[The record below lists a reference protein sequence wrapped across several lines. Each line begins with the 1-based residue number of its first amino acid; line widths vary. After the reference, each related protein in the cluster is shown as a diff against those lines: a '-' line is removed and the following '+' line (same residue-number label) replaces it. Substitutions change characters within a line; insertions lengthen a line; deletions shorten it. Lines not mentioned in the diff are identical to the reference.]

1 MGFINNYKDNFLPST
16 NPWGDDNIVIYNT
29 PSTKRGSH
37 SRMSEP
43 IEEVFDAG
51 SLGYEQLKDMQVQLS
66 SAISTLPQCPKKLR
80 LRQKLMSIEAELFK
94 REELES
100 IARKDRDDNFEP
112 TETLVKEDVE
122 VAKVKPNPKPKP
134 NLSIQSQLIDLD
146 GDYEE
151 DCYDL
156 PPQQMG
162 MGNMTGF
169 LIASL
174 IVIIALK
181 MTKK

>member
-1 MGFINNYKDNFLPST
+1 MK
-16 NPWGDDNIVIYNT
+16 
-29 PSTKRGSH
+29 KR
-37 SRMSEP
+37 
-43 IEEVFDAG
+43 I
-51 SLGYEQLKDMQVQLS
+51 LKG
-66 SAISTLPQCPKKLR
+66 
-80 LRQKLMSIEAELFK
+80 AEIIWECL
-94 REELES
+94 
-100 IARKDRDDNFEP
+100 I
-112 TETLVKEDVE
+112 KEDVE

-156 PPQQMG
+156 PTQQMG

>member
-51 SLGYEQLKDMQVQLS
+51 SLGYEQLKDMQIQLS

-112 TETLVKEDVE
+112 KETLVKEDVE
-122 VAKVKPNPKPKP
+122 VAKAKPKP
-134 NLSIQSQLIDLD
+134 NLSIEPQLIDLD

-156 PPQQMG
+156 PTQQMG

-174 IVIIALK
+174 IVIIALN